1 MRPPTMHLLD
11 LHYCESIGGVI
22 PRTSPAAR
30 GFGSF
35 LLLSSAIQQAP
46 YVRRRYLSNLHA
58 CVWLSLAG
66 TMQTKTDLATHTTL
80 YYLHK

>member
-58 CVWLSLAG
+58 YGSLAARHNANQDG
-66 TMQTKTDLATHTTL
+66 LGHPHPVILFT
-80 YYLHK
+80 